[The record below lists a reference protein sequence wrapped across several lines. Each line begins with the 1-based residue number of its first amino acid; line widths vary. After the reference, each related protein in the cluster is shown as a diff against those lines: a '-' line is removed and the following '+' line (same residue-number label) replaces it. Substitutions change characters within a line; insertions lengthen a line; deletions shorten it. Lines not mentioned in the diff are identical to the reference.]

1 MIVRRFPLSVVCV
14 VAAVILAVILPLGV
28 AYGGLNIP
36 SETIFS
42 VLLGNDLGAFFSLEP
57 ASNPMTKIIID
68 LRLPR
73 MVLASIVGSGLAIVG
88 VLLQTATRND
98 LADPFLFGLSSG
110 AAAGAVLVI
119 TFTGDFLGIW
129 TLPIAAFVGG
139 LVSAITVLALVTG
152 AIHTGPERLVLAGL
166 AVSFLFTAIANYFV
180 FAGDQRAAHSVVFWS
195 LGGLGLARWETIGFA
210 VLGLSMLISF
220 CALKKHRLD
229 ALLSGDD
236 TAHSLGI
243 NPKRMRIQ
251 IFVVCAFATGLFVS
265 LVGVIGFVGLMVPHL
280 ARAFVGPLHGALL
293 IVCGLFGAVLV
304 VSSDIV
310 SRLILAP
317 QELPIGIVTAAV
329 GAVFVIFL
337 IIRKRTV

>member
-1 MIVRRFPLSVVCV
+1 
-14 VAAVILAVILPLGV
+14 
-28 AYGGLNIP
+28 
-36 SETIFS
+36 
-42 VLLGNDLGAFFSLEP
+42 
-57 ASNPMTKIIID
+57 
-68 LRLPR
+68 
-73 MVLASIVGSGLAIVG
+73 
-88 VLLQTATRND
+88 
-98 LADPFLFGLSSG
+98 
-110 AAAGAVLVI
+110 
-119 TFTGDFLGIW
+119 
-129 TLPIAAFVGG
+129 
-139 LVSAITVLALVTG
+139 
-152 AIHTGPERLVLAGL
+152 
-166 AVSFLFTAIANYFV
+166 
-180 FAGDQRAAHSVVFWS
+180 
-195 LGGLGLARWETIGFA
+195 
-210 VLGLSMLISF
+210 MLISF
-220 CALKKHRLD
+220 CAIKKHKLD